1 MTVRGCQSGVIF
13 GGIMENIL
21 NNFREEIEKCYFK
34 NFILCYLKKKGKCS
48 AMELRELKLVNQNKF
63 NRYFKECFK
72 NEIKIVKGK
81 GNEIFYIL
89 E

>member
-1 MTVRGCQSGVIF
+1 
-13 GGIMENIL
+13 MENIL